1 MIISH
6 VKIIAFQTI
15 INHSLC
21 IFYVGRKDDSFYN
34 KQKNTRVLGNT
45 RFISRIKD
53 DICMYL
59 YHAQKKLPFF
69 AKIVAKMVAFPR
81 VIQIYTKFASV
92 TRLYFP
98 YLTTFLPPN
107 FAILLI
113 LGSSF

>member
-21 IFYVGRKDDSFYN
+21 IFYVGRKDNSFYN
-34 KQKNTRVLGNT
+34 KQKNTRYCITQCNACIT
-45 RFISRIKD
+45 HT
-53 DICMYL
+53 MYL
-59 YHAQKKLPFF
+59 YHAQKKLSIF
-69 AKIVAKMVAFPR
+69 AKIVAKMVAFSAR
-81 VIQIYTKFASV
+81 NSNIYKICKRHKAIFSVFGNIFA
-92 TRLYFP
+92 
-98 YLTTFLPPN
+98 TTN